1 MKNSGRKK
9 QSKASLK
16 ASATT
21 YEKLKGEIQKLLTS
35 QELDSLPRYS
45 TFRSKKLDINDE
57 IARRENIKNKDLE
70 QDIKLKKMTLIIL
83 FMFLGVETIII
94 FAFSFLQATSLL
106 GFKLEEWSFKLLVT
120 ATLIQI
126 AFMLQVAV
134 KYLFRDKK
142 E

>member
-1 MKNSGRKK
+1 MTTRGRKK
-9 QSKASLK
+9 RSKLNKK
-16 ASATT
+16 AAT
-21 YEKLKGEIQKLLTS
+21 YEELKGEIQKLLTS
-35 QELDSLPRYS
+35 QDLGALPSYS
-45 TFRSKKLDINDE
+45 TFQTKQLDINDE

-70 QDIKLKKMTLIIL
+70 QDIRLKKMTLIIL
-83 FMFLGVETIII
+83 FIFLGVETTII
-94 FAFSFLQATSLL
+94 FAFSLLQATSLF

-142 E
+142 T